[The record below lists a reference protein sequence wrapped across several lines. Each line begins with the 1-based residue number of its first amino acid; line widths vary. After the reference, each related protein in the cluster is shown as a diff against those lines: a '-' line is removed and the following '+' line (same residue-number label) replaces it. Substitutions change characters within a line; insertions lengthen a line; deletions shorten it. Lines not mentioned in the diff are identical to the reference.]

1 VTKQIIDTRVVAT
14 LALSIS
20 IVLAMRAQ
28 HANADILTLS
38 AQVDAGGRFGKG
50 VAGAQKTTA
59 FAATSPHAAY
69 GASVN
74 LEFLFLDAWVSHH
87 QFVDGS
93 GLATWTELG
102 VGIDTELALADE
114 KTGPFA
120 FFGVG
125 LSLGAGTGAQVQLPL
140 DAGELTDRGIAGVG
154 RVGFGTHLTSLLD
167 VGVEVPMSYGYYLKS
182 GAGAAANNLSTHY
195 QAVNVQGLVFL
206 RARFGLK

>member
-1 VTKQIIDTRVVAT
+1 VTKTLINTSAVA
-14 LALSIS
+14 
-20 IVLAMRAQ
+20 LAMVIAAQ
-28 HANADILTLS
+28 QAKADILTLS
-38 AQVDAGGRFGKG
+38 AQVDAGGRFGRG
-50 VAGAQKTTA
+50 VSGAQKNNA

-74 LEFLFLDAWVSHH
+74 LEFLFLDAWVGHH
-87 QFVDGS
+87 QFVGGS

-102 VGIDTELALADE
+102 VGIDTELGLGDDKD
-114 KTGPFA
+114 KTGPYA

-154 RVGFGTHLTSLLD
+154 RVGFGTHLTSLFD
-167 VGVEVPMSYGYYLKS
+167 VGIEVPMSYGYYLKS
-182 GAGAAANNLSTHY
+182 GAGAANNLSTHY
-195 QAVNVQGLVFL
+195 QAVNVQGMVFL